1 MSDIENLRDTID
13 PKSLQMNADDLL
25 NITKVIRITAV
36 KRGSSKEQ
44 PIIIEYSGMNGKPY
58 LPCKSMRR
66 VLIAA
71 WGEDGREWAGRS
83 MKLYTDPEV
92 KFGGVKVGGI
102 RISQLS
108 HMEKEMKLML
118 TATRGKKDE
127 SRITRL
133 MPYPA
138 EQFTENMP
146 KWVAAIKAGK
156 LDMETLLAKAEC
168 LTDEQILQLRKEI
181 GENGT
186 DGSSNNNR

>member
-1 MSDIENLRDTID
+1 MSDVENLRDTVI
-13 PKSLQMNADDLL
+13 PNSQQLNADDLL
-25 NITKVIRITAV
+25 NTTRVIRVTAV
-36 KRGSSKEQ
+36 KRGSGKEQ
-44 PIIIEYSGMNGKPY
+44 PISIEYHGMEGRPY
-58 LPCKSMRR
+58 KPCKSMRR

-108 HMEKEMKLML
+108 HMEKEMRILL

-138 EQFTENMP
+138 EQFTENLP
-146 KWVAAIKAGK
+146 KWVAAIRAGK
-156 LDMETLLAKAEC
+156 LDMDTLLAKAEC
-168 LTDEQILQLRKEI
+168 LTDEQILQLEKEI
-181 GENGT
+181 QKNG
-186 DGSSNNNR
+186 NV